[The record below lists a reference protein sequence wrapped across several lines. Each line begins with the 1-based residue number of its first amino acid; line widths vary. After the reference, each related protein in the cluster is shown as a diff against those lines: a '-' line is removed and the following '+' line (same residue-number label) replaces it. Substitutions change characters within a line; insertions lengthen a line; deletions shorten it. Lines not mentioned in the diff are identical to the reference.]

1 MVLDRKPR
9 RVRPPFEQSLVPQ
22 HAQHRGQ
29 TAAKRLLDANQILTL
44 DKTAR
49 VLARRDMGERNVT
62 LERAKQWNPGTD
74 QHGNA
79 RDNEPLNEPGL
90 EKSLNRDPAIDVDV
104 PDAARSKP
112 GHASHVRTLSY
123 VLRPS
128 TSASTV
134 AMNSV

>member
-1 MVLDRKPR
+1 MIALGR
-9 RVRPPFEQSLVPQ
+9 R
-22 HAQHRGQ
+22 
-29 TAAKRLLDANQILTL
+29 RLQRLSGGNYIFAL
-44 DKTAR
+44 DKAAG
-49 VLARRDMGERNVT
+49 VLARRDMLERNVM

-79 RDNEPLNEPGL
+79 RDDESLDEPRL
-90 EKSLNRDPAIDVDV
+90 EKPLNRDPAIDVDV

>member
-1 MVLDRKPR
+1 MIVLGR
-9 RVRPPFEQSLVPQ
+9 RRC
-22 HAQHRGQ
+22 
-29 TAAKRLLDANQILTL
+29 KRLSDGNQILTL
-44 DKTAR
+44 DEATR
-49 VLARRDMGERNVT
+49 VLARRDMLERNVT

-79 RDNEPLNEPGL
+79 RDNEPLNEPSL
-90 EKSLNRDPAIDVDV
+90 EKPLNRDPAIDVDV